1 MTTKQTDP
9 HSTSAVANCRLIE
22 LDKNHH
28 SNGNLTVVEN
38 GEQVP
43 FDVKRCYYL
52 YDVPGG
58 AERGGHPH
66 KQLRQLIVAISGS
79 FDVVLDDGAEKR
91 RFCLN
96 RPYQGLLIVP
106 GIWRTLENFS
116 SGSVCLVLASE
127 HYDEDDYVRDYDDFM
142 QRTLCKRRKA
152 QNPKE

>member
-58 AERGGHPH
+58 AERGGHSH

-91 RFCLN
+91 RFCVN
-96 RPYQGLLIVP
+96 RRYQGLLIVP

-127 HYDEDDYVRDYDDFM
+127 RYDEGDYVRDYDDFM

>member
-1 MTTKQTDP
+1 MTDFTDP
-9 HSTSAVANCRLIE
+9 HTTSKVDNCRLVE

-43 FDVKRCYYL
+43 FDIKRCYYL

-58 AERGGHPH
+58 AERGGHSH
-66 KQLRQLIVAISGS
+66 RLLRQLIVAISGS
-79 FDVVLDDGAEKR
+79 FDVVLDDGANLR
-91 RFCLN
+91 RFTLN

-106 GIWRTLENFS
+106 VIWRVLENFS

-127 HYDEDDYVRDYDDFM
+127 HYNEQDYVRDYKEF
-142 QRTLCKRRKA
+142 QRLTSHKR
-152 QNPKE
+152 QQE